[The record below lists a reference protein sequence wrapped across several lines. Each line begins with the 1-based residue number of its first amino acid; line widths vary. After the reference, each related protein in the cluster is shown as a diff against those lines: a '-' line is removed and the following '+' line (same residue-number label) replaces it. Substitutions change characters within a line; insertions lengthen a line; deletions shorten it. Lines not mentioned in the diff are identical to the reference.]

1 MRRLLVAALLL
12 VYVPG
17 CPPPPRRVL
26 DPIPIDQAIGIVNN
40 NMSRIATCLRAEGS
54 AAGHFTVADGGR
66 HRFDLRAVFFVTAPR
81 HLYLTLKSG
90 LGTEE
95 VLLGSNQEKYWLHVK
110 RDDDTYRFGT
120 HAGLEGDMESPM
132 PLRPDMV
139 IEALGLNG
147 LPEQTVGAGGPVQ
160 RIVEE
165 HQQLIFLA
173 YTSKGQGIICKE
185 YWLDRYEPRLLR
197 RILFRD
203 GMGRVVMDSQLDN
216 YRQPGNE
223 GPLLPHRVRVEWPL
237 EGGMLDFRISRW
249 HPRPD
254 RGTDHLAFVAPHERG
269 QAYTHMIDLDGE
281 RPRP

>member
-1 MRRLLVAALLL
+1 MRRLLVTALLL

-95 VLLGSNQEKYWLHVK
+95 VLLGSNDEKYWLHVK

-120 HAGLEGDMESPM
+120 HAGLEGDVESPM

-173 YTSKGQGIICKE
+173 YTSKGQGIIRKE
-185 YWLDRYEPRLLR
+185 YWLDRYEPRLIR

-216 YRQPGNE
+216 YRRSADD

-249 HPRPD
+249 QPRPD